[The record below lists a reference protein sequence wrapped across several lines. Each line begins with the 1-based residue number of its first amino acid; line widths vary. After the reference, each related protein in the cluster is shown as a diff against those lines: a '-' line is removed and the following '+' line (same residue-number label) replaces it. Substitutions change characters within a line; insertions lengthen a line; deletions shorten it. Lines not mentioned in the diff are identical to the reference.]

1 MSDPKLRQ
9 TPHEDDC
16 LNYLIAPS
24 PRRLPGY
31 KRPVLTDA
39 YPSAIDATMGS
50 IMSTSSHTSTPT
62 NLDYQ
67 YALHK
72 TESNSTDEKPLA
84 SGRR

>member
-39 YPSAIDATMGS
+39 YPSAIDATMGRS
-50 IMSTSSHTSTPT
+50 VAIKRLGMFRLVLVHRYCT
-62 NLDYQ
+62 
-67 YALHK
+67 A
-72 TESNSTDEKPLA
+72 
-84 SGRR
+84 